1 MLRVIT
7 QANPKVIFGSSD
19 EVCCPKHCKML
30 CKEDMEKTQKEEMK
44 QGEGRVKEIEQ
55 KSPLPKKKRRAKEET
70 TRRSSKVKEL
80 KAKLEGKRA
89 QVQKEKEKI
98 DEFTTEKSKEMGDLM
113 MTLSEEEDA
122 MDAKKRASY
131 QIDQNISG
139 SEMKLAQLLKQ
150 RHSLVSES
158 GKTYKQI
165 EKLNK
170 KKERLEKTR
179 DIEMEAYLEE
189 KQSMK
194 QEIESMY
201 RRIEDLEE
209 NDSGCLEASAASDTS
224 WMIQF
229 LEQVVADKE
238 KDLECPVGQKLI
250 EAVDSNYFSDLL
262 GDCNSSNFQLSG
274 EPRDMFPMQTKVKKT
289 KKT

>member
-1 MLRVIT
+1 
-7 QANPKVIFGSSD
+7 
-19 EVCCPKHCKML
+19 ML
-30 CKEDMEKTQKEEMK
+30 CKEEMEKTRKAKKEERK
-44 QGEGRVKEIEQ
+44 QGEGRLKEIEQ
-55 KSPLPKKKRRAKEET
+55 SSPLSKKARRAKEERA
-70 TRRSSKVKEL
+70 RRSSKVTEL
-80 KAKLEGKRA
+80 KTKLEGKRA

-98 DEFTTEKSKEMGDLM
+98 DEFTTEKAKEMGDLM

-122 MDAKKRASY
+122 RDAKRRASS
-131 QIDQNISG
+131 QLDQNINSL
-139 SEMKLAQLLKQ
+139 ETKLSQLLKQ
-150 RHSLVSES
+150 RQSLVSET

-224 WMIQF
+224 WMVKF
-229 LEQVVADKE
+229 LEQVAADKE
-238 KDLECPVGQKLI
+238 KDLECPVGQQLI
-250 EAVDSNYFSDLL
+250 EVSVQTAFQICLETAMVPIFS
-262 GDCNSSNFQLSG
+262 CQESHVICSQCR
-274 EPRDMFPMQTKVKKT
+274 PK
-289 KKT
+289 